1 MNRNRLKFAP
11 HQYDRP
17 MKLPGLI
24 IPEGKLSLLIINDYY
39 KIIPMPTDTLYKT
52 TATSGIWRMA
62 IVVIVGILSSFV
74 LGHYYAMASAHTG
87 FRKPLT
93 VFIIIILALVF
104 LFKWIR
110 SYTRNANQQ
119 VLLVLAG
126 LCCYICWV
134 TSWDIHAY
142 GGLHESS
149 ELEMLINP
157 ALLARKMN
165 ERFIYLSSTIGNS
178 IFYRPMQLRLIYLGE
193 FASFVWLAKYM
204 SSRKA

>member
-1 MNRNRLKFAP
+1 
-11 HQYDRP
+11 
-17 MKLPGLI
+17 
-24 IPEGKLSLLIINDYY
+24 
-39 KIIPMPTDTLYKT
+39 MPTETLYKT
-52 TATSGIWRMA
+52 NGTSGIWRMA
-62 IVVIVGILSSFV
+62 VVFTVGILSSFV
-74 LGHYYAMASAHTG
+74 LGHYYAMASAQTG

-93 VFIIIILALVF
+93 VFIIVILALVF
-104 LFKWIR
+104 LFRWIR

-134 TSWDIHAY
+134 TSWDIHPY

-149 ELEMLINP
+149 ELEMLVNP
-157 ALLARKMN
+157 ALLVRKMN

-178 IFYRPMQLRLIYLGE
+178 IFYRPVLLRIIYLGE

-204 SSRKA
+204 SSRKV